1 MSGRIKKA
9 SKPITLNG
17 SDSEIERDEIISF
30 EGIHGYRI
38 NNDDL
43 KTAVD
48 RANSEHFGVL

>member
-30 EGIHGYRI
+30 EGIDGYRI
-38 NNDDL
+38 NHDDL

-48 RANSEHFGVL
+48 RANSEQFGVI